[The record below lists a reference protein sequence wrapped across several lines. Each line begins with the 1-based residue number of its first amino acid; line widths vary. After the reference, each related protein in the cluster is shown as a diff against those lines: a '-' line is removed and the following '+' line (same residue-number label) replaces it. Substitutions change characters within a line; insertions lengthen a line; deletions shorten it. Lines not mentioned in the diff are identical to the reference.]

1 MYKHKKFGD
10 KFQEHL
16 PTIKRPPVK
25 LKDLLKKKKEQ
36 HESLQYRHDMI
47 QANKRQNYINGYD
60 RINGILTNNIAHGH
74 VSAAYLTNRKNR
86 IKELFDE
93 SFEDKK
99 HELYNN

>member
-1 MYKHKKFGD
+1 MYKHKQFGD
-10 KFQEHL
+10 KFQEYL

-47 QANKRQNYINGYD
+47 QANKRENYINEYD
-60 RINGILTNNIAHGH
+60 RINGILSNNIAHGH
-74 VSAAYLTNRKNR
+74 VSAEYLTSRNNK
-86 IKELFDE
+86 IKKLFDE